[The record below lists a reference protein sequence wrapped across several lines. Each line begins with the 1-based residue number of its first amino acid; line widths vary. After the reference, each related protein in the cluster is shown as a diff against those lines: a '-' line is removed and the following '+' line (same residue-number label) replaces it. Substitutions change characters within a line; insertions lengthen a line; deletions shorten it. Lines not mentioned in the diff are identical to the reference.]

1 MAKAMKAAL
10 AAIGVV
16 AAMSAQAGSYG
27 GDDKLAKQCVITT
40 SGGPVVS
47 YIGAQFDYLEAEIY
61 AGEFTNGRDRTGML
75 GKLSEAAQKVRAK
88 KLADASVK
96 LQDIHDKAD
105 TLASAAKPKL
115 VSADGIMEAAAL
127 AKECVDNTI

>member
-61 AGEFTNGRDRTGML
+61 AGDVEWSSTRC
-75 GKLSEAAQKVRAK
+75 GKGA
-88 KLADASVK
+88 
-96 LQDIHDKAD
+96 
-105 TLASAAKPKL
+105 P
-115 VSADGIMEAAAL
+115 
-127 AKECVDNTI
+127 